1 MGGFALRVEVRLKF
15 RHARG
20 QVGRGGF
27 KFKSA
32 MSAEDRLH
40 LFKIWRVIRAQ
51 VDDATRLQ
59 ETDRMTRKFP
69 ID

>member
-1 MGGFALRVEVRLKF
+1 MRVEVRFKF
-15 RHARG
+15 RHARS
-20 QVGRGGF
+20 QVVRGGF

-40 LFKIWRVIRAQ
+40 LFKICRVIRAQ
-51 VDDATRLQ
+51 MDDAARLQ
-59 ETDRMTRKFP
+59 ESDRMTREFP